1 MVSMPSPQRGLP
13 GEATLRGLPEAE
25 RDQAEDGEELWRSP
39 WFEGMSGQGGIGVW
53 EELRC

>member
-25 RDQAEDGEELWRSP
+25 RNQAEDGEELWRSP